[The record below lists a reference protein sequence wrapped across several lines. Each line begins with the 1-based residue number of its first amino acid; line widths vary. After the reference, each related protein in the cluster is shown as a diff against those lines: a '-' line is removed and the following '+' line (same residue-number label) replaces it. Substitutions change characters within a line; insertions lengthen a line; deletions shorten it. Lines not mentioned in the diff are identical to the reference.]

1 MSPKQSRS
9 VLALALVLAT
19 TAGCSVYRQEIRQ
32 GNFLSDSAL
41 ARIEPGMSR
50 AQVEFLLG
58 KPMVADPFHPDRWD
72 FVYLLDVKGAAP
84 ERRHLIVLFDG
95 DLVREIKR

>member
-1 MSPKQSRS
+1 MSPKQSKS
-9 VLALALVLAT
+9 SFLLALVLAA

-32 GNFLSDSAL
+32 GNFLSDTAL
-41 ARIEPGMSR
+41 AQLAPGMSR

-72 FVYLLDVKGAAP
+72 FVFLLDIKGAAP
-84 ERRHLIVLFDG
+84 ERRHVTVWFDG